1 LFPFVAEE
9 LNLNNTQMGMIVGA
23 TSIAWGISTLLFA
36 SVSDF
41 ISKEQLTLIIL
52 FWGFPS
58 LPLLQV

>member
-1 LFPFVAEE
+1 
-9 LNLNNTQMGMIVGA
+9 MGMIVGA

-52 FWGFPS
+52 FWGFRIATFTS
-58 LPLLQV
+58 GLDGGLG